1 MVIGVRQGQWKN
13 SMKGLT
19 CGCIIQPIW
28 VVSNLLLY
36 KRKDLIMSSILKSK
50 WFILIGF
57 IIVYCGV
64 CNKKNTEPIKRMP
77 GWLVHIVFPFS
88 SKCCFTAR
96 YVNVFAC
103 YTGFSWMIISIVGY
117 IQIFLGVD
125 SVEDINMWW
134 ILNGLGIETIE
145 VIMDRLI
152 FIFKELKTENQ

>member
-1 MVIGVRQGQWKN
+1 MIHHEVYSKLIE
-13 SMKGLT
+13 
-19 CGCIIQPIW
+19 IQR
-28 VVSNLLLY
+28 L
-36 KRKDLIMSSILKSK
+36 
-50 WFILIGF
+50 
-57 IIVYCGV
+57 
-64 CNKKNTEPIKRMP
+64 P
-77 GWLVHIVFPFS
+77 GWFVHIVFPFS
-88 SKCCFTAR
+88 SKCCFMAR